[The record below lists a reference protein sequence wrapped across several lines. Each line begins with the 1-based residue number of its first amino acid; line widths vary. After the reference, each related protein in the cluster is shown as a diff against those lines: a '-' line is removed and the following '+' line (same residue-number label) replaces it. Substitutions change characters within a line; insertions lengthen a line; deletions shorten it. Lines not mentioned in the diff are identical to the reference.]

1 MKQFL
6 YEGPIMVFNTC
17 AASNWRGVTYAVSED
32 KARSNLAYQA
42 KKLLGKAPY
51 AQVTLPGKL
60 TRIG

>member
-1 MKQFL
+1 
-6 YEGPIMVFNTC
+6 MVFNIC
-17 AASNWRGVTYAVSED
+17 AASNWRGITYAVSED